1 MTIFFN
7 CGKEDRKKHLNST
20 EISEVLGPKEKGVF
34 DSVNV
39 PANLKIEIKKISLLN
54 YFQTGESP
62 SQNSDD
68 HDSTPFYE
76 FEKVKKKASYKELYQ
91 LTSNKN
97 HVVSLYSYLAVAE
110 STPLLTPIFYSR
122 LLNVKRKLY
131 SENACLIGDLQSS
144 EIYYNEYLKKVDEDV
159 VKTDKVLNKLD
170 SISIMSDHT
179 TAYVLNQAL
188 RHRIYP
194 ESFHNRIEY
203 LAFRKRN
210 PYVLLYLSKH
220 FRNRYQDQL
229 QKSIIS
235 YFKDMDSYTNQDFSR
250 DALILELMRFKNPVN
265 KNLIE
270 KLLKNTS
277 ILESDPEVNHL
288 KPANGLTK

>member
-1 MTIFFN
+1 M
-7 CGKEDRKKHLNST
+7 
-20 EISEVLGPKEKGVF
+20 
-34 DSVNV
+34 
-39 PANLKIEIKKISLLN
+39 
-54 YFQTGESP
+54 Q
-62 SQNSDD
+62 
-68 HDSTPFYE
+68 
-76 FEKVKKKASYKELYQ
+76 KVRLC
-91 LTSNKN
+91 L
-97 HVVSLYSYLAVAE
+97 HRYS
-110 STPLLTPIFYSR
+110 IR

-144 EIYYNEYLKKVDEDV
+144 EIYYNEYLKKVDEGV

-203 LAFRKRN
+203 LAFRKQN

-235 YFKDMDSYTNQDFSR
+235 YFKDTDSYTNQDFSI

-270 KLLKNTS
+270 KLLKNNS
-277 ILESDPEVNHL
+277 ILESDLEVNHL